1 MAENFMR
8 RGTNF
13 PKGFVRFVNR
23 ELPPEVPKSRRL
35 RKYRT
40 VHGLPGDG
48 LCGGNGPPGARNI
61 DGPMGWEN
69 HAKWQG
75 GVYRWRKGGGEYA
88 EPERRTAPEPMPEPS
103 APIQTAAPKSAQPA
117 PRISLTPVDVTRKY
131 LDAATPEHGTVTYED
146 GYKVKNHQAEID
158 MADWIRRTFGG
169 NIKLLKESK
178 EQGSKTPDFLWNG
191 RNWELKGVTTPNS
204 VDRAIRE
211 AAKQI
216 QDNTGG
222 IILNLL
228 DTTQTMES
236 IENAI
241 LQRFRRVNLTSL
253 DVLIVSDG
261 RLQKIIRIK
270 K

>member
-1 MAENFMR
+1 MR